1 MNSINLQKIIDEAK
15 FNGFHQLLVFCCFL
29 IIVFDVYDLV
39 VFGVVLPVLMEEWSL
54 TPVEAGMLG
63 SYALFGMMFGAIFF
77 GSLSDRIGRKK
88 CIIICMLLFTIFSFL
103 VTLAT
108 GPTSFG
114 IMRFIAGLGIGGL
127 MPNAVALITEYSPL
141 KNRSFLSTLMFSGY
155 GVGGIVAALLGIWL
169 LPIYGWKIMFYI
181 GALPIFTIPLIM
193 KLVPESL
200 GFLYIKDKREE
211 VIKVLKQVDPTVE
224 VKDTDTFT
232 MPGKSAKVSIAQ
244 LFNNGRL
251 VSTIMF
257 WVSFFMCLLMVY
269 GLNSWLPKL
278 MTKAGYPLGSS
289 LMFLFALNLGGMIG
303 AIGGGKLGDKFDL
316 KKVLIVFL
324 SLAAISLFLLGF
336 KGNSF
341 TLYVLIAI
349 AGATTIGTQILLYTY
364 VAQFYPMDVRSTGI
378 GWASGV
384 GRLGGIV
391 GPLVGG
397 VLLSMNLSFQFNFLI
412 FAIPGAIGALA
423 ICFVRHKSI
432 KKTEQTETESIST
445 IQTSNDF

>member
-1 MNSINLQKIIDEAK
+1 MKSINVQEVIDQAK
-15 FNGFHQLLVFCCFL
+15 FNAFHKLLVFCCFL

-39 VFGVVLPVLMEEWSL
+39 VFGVVLPVLMEEWNL
-54 TPVEAGMLG
+54 TPVEAGVLG
-63 SYALFGMMFGAIFF
+63 SYALFGMMFGAIAF
-77 GSLSDRIGRKK
+77 GSLSDRIGRRK
-88 CIIICMLLFTIFSFL
+88 CIVICMLIFTIFSYL
-103 VTLAT
+103 VTLCT

-127 MPNAVALITEYSPL
+127 MPNAVALITEYAPQ

-155 GVGGIVAALLGIWL
+155 GVGAILAALLGIWL

-181 GALPIFTIPLIM
+181 GAFPIVTIPFIL
-193 KLVPESL
+193 KLVPESV
-200 GFLYIKDKREE
+200 GFLVAKNKTNEIKAVLNQIDPN
-211 VIKVLKQVDPTVE
+211 VKVAE
-224 VKDTDTFT
+224 KDTFY
-232 MPGKSAKVSIAQ
+232 MPGKLESASISQ
-244 LFNNGRL
+244 LFSNGRL
-251 VSTIMF
+251 VSTLMF
-257 WVSFFMCLLMVY
+257 WTAFFMCLLMVY

-289 LMFLFALNLGGMIG
+289 LMFLLALNFGGMIG
-303 AIGGGKLGDKFDL
+303 AIWGGKLGDKFHL
-316 KKVLIVFL
+316 KKVLMVFL
-324 SLAAISLFLLGF
+324 SVAAISLFLLGF

-341 TLYVLIAI
+341 SLYILVAI

-397 VLLSMNLSFQFNFLI
+397 MLLGMNLPFEYNFLV
-412 FAIPGAIGALA
+412 FAIPGAIGAIA
-423 ICFVRHKSI
+423 ISFVSL
-432 KKTEQTETESIST
+432 KKA
-445 IQTSNDF
+445 IQVKPIAVG

>member
-1 MNSINLQKIIDEAK
+1 MKTINVQEIIDDAK
-15 FNGFHQLLVFCCFL
+15 FNGFHRLLVFCCFL

-39 VFGVVLPVLMEEWSL
+39 VFGVVLPVLMEEWQL
-54 TPVEAGMLG
+54 TPVQAGVLG

-88 CIIICMLLFTIFSFL
+88 CIIACMLIFTVFSYL
-103 VTLAT
+103 VTLCT

-127 MPNAVALITEYSPL
+127 MPNAVALITEYAPKKS
-141 KNRSFLSTLMFSGY
+141 RSFLSTLMFSGY
-155 GVGGIVAALLGIWL
+155 GVGGILAALLGIWL

-181 GALPIFTIPLIM
+181 GALPILIIPIIM
-193 KLVPESL
+193 KIVPESV
-200 GFLYIKDKREE
+200 GFLVVKEKNTDVKA
-211 VIKVLKQVDPTVE
+211 VLQQIDPTLSIQE
-224 VKDTDTFT
+224 NDKFH
-232 MPGKSAKVSIAQ
+232 MPGKSANVSISK
-244 LFNNGRL
+244 LFKDGRL

-257 WVSFFMCLLMVY
+257 WIAFFMCLLMVY

-289 LMFLFALNLGGMIG
+289 LIFLLALNFGGMVG
-303 AIGGGKLGDKFDL
+303 AIWGGKLGDKFHL
-316 KKVLIVFL
+316 KKVLIIFL
-324 SLAAISLFLLGF
+324 SIAAISLFLLGF

-341 TLYVLIAI
+341 TLYLLITI

-391 GPLVGG
+391 GPLLGG
-397 VLLSMNLSFQFNFLI
+397 LLLAMNLPFEYNFLT

-423 ICFVRHKSI
+423 ICFVSVKQVFKPASSPV
-432 KKTEQTETESIST
+432 T
-445 IQTSNDF
+445 NNA

>member
-1 MNSINLQKIIDEAK
+1 MKSINVQETIDLAK
-15 FNGFHQLLVFCCFL
+15 FNGFHKLLVFCCFL

-39 VFGVVLPVLMEEWSL
+39 VFGVVLPVLMEEWNL
-54 TPVEAGMLG
+54 TPVEAGVLG
-63 SYALFGMMFGAIFF
+63 SYALFGMMFGAIIF

-88 CIIICMLLFTIFSFL
+88 CIIICMLIFTIFSYL
-103 VTLAT
+103 VTLCT
-108 GPTSFG
+108 DSTSFG
-114 IMRFIAGLGIGGL
+114 IMRFVAGLGIGGL
-127 MPNAVALITEYSPL
+127 MPNAVALITEYSPQ

-155 GVGGIVAALLGIWL
+155 GVGGILAAILGIWL
-169 LPIYGWKIMFYI
+169 LPVYGWKIMFYI
-181 GALPIFTIPLIM
+181 GTLPILTIPLIM
-193 KLVPESL
+193 KFVPESV
-200 GFLYIKDKREE
+200 GFLVAKNKKLE
-211 VIKVLKQVDPTVE
+211 VKNVLKQIEPDLKVDE
-224 VKDTDTFT
+224 NDTFY
-232 MPGKSAKVSIAQ
+232 MPGKLENASISQ

-251 VSTIMF
+251 VSTLMF
-257 WVSFFMCLLMVY
+257 WVAFFMCLLMVY

-289 LMFLFALNLGGMIG
+289 LMFLLALNFGGMVG
-303 AIGGGKLGDKFDL
+303 AIGGGKLGDKFHL

-324 SLAAISLFLLGF
+324 SLAAVSLFLLGF

-341 TLYVLIAI
+341 TLYLLVAI

-397 VLLSMNLSFQFNFLI
+397 VLLGMNLPFEYNFLV
-412 FAIPGAIGALA
+412 FAIPGAVGALA
-423 ICFVRHKSI
+423 ISFVSL
-432 KKTEQTETESIST
+432 KKAFKVTPVAAS
-445 IQTSNDF
+445 